1 LISDHHNSY
10 LQILRPHCSKCR
22 EVLKE
27 IRDKGWDYKSMD
39 NLHKACPKCGL
50 VLVDQDFV
58 ESNFINKKKQS
69 SSLLLSPTANSLM
82 IPKFEIA
89 YQGPTERQQHGRV
102 ILNMEEVDSFLNLII
117 SDTLLII
124 GETRFTNLLISRLYV
139 NASLNYSFRSKLQ
152 PKRIDNNS
160 KERVS
165 ASVMVIDAG
174 NSTDFYLVI
183 NFARQYGL
191 DIKKFLQNV
200 IISRMFTVE
209 QLANTIINQIQK
221 IIKDHYSRIK
231 VIAVINLLTMFIND
245 PNLNDTESRLLIR
258 QILDSLNKISKEFN
272 ILVIVSCTQTK
283 YDRLVSRRFLKII
296 RMSTVNGN
304 GGSQKRIRLELTV
317 GPRRH
322 IRSIVLQEKDLRTIS
337 KIQSQ

>member
-1 LISDHHNSY
+1 MW
-10 LQILRPHCSKCR
+10 K
-22 EVLKE
+22 VLKE
-27 IRDKGWDYKSMD
+27 TRDKEWNYKSMG
-39 NLHKACPKCGL
+39 NLYKECPKCGL
-50 VLVDQDFV
+50 LVDQDFV
-58 ESNFINKKKQS
+58 ESDFIKKKQS

-89 YQGPTERQQHGRV
+89 YQGLTERQQHDRV

-152 PKRIDNNS
+152 PKKRVDNNS

-191 DIKKFLQNV
+191 DIKKFLQSV

-221 IIKDHYSRIK
+221 IIKNIYSRIK
-231 VIAVINLLTMFIND
+231 VIIVINLLNMFIND
-245 PNLNDTESRLLIR
+245 PNLSDTESRLLIR

-272 ILVIVSCTQTK
+272 VLVIVSCTQTK
-283 YDRLVSRRFLKII
+283 YDKLVSRRFLKTVRI
-296 RMSTVNGN
+296 STVNGN
-304 GGSQKRIRLELTV
+304 EDSLKKKMRLELTV
-317 GPRRH
+317 GPRRN

-337 KIQSQ
+337 KNSISINIPTIRTIACTDPCC